1 MEQRLCFHPKQ
12 RMEKDTLISSTTVH
26 IISHTHWDREWYLP
40 YEKHHVRLIALID
53 RLLETLERDSDFK
66 SFHLDGQTII
76 LEDYLQ
82 IRPEKRALL
91 EQYVREGRIHIGPWY
106 ILQDEFLTSG
116 EANVRNLVYGHR
128 DAIQFGKVAKV
139 GYFPDSFGNIGQ
151 APQLMLQAGIENSVF
166 GRGVKPTGFNNEV
179 SQTKAYESP
188 FSEMIWEA
196 PDGSRVIGILFANWY
211 SNGNEIPTDPEA
223 AGAYW
228 QGKLKDVAEYASTPH
243 WLMMNGCDHQPVQ
256 TDVAQAI
263 ATAQQLFPEYQF
275 VHSNFEDYIGAVT
288 ASLPEKL
295 SVVKGE
301 LRSQHTDGWSTL
313 VNTASSRIY
322 LKQMNQTGQ
331 ALLEKVAE
339 PIAAF
344 AYLTGHAYPHHLF
357 TYAWKT
363 LMQNHP
369 HDSICGCSVD
379 EVHAEMVTR
388 FAKSKH
394 VAESII
400 EDSLSEVASKVDTSG
415 FASFGEVASSLVVVN
430 TTGWLRSGIV
440 TTDVEIERIYFNS
453 GIDFY
458 TMKQRLKEIDLA
470 GLYLVESEG
479 SKVSSSIEDLGVQF
493 GYDLP
498 EDQFRQP
505 YFARKVR
512 IQFEAHGV
520 PALGYKTYA
529 LIRNDYSKQLQAEE
543 GSLIRNER
551 EMGNDYLTVTIADDG
566 SLTIVDHRSNE
577 VLRNQCIYEDTGD
590 IGNEYMYRQPNGD
603 VPLTTRGLRA
613 EIRITEDTPFQASF
627 EITHQMLIPKSAEE
641 LLQQEREELIWFT
654 GRKSGRSDILIPFT
668 IKTKVSLNKNGQA
681 LQIETTFNNEAL
693 DHRLRML
700 FPVDFHSQTHLA
712 DSIFEVVERDN
723 TPSEEWRNPSNCQ
736 HQQAFVTLIGEKQG
750 VTIANLGLNEYEV
763 LRDEDE
769 NNTIAVT
776 LLRAVGELGDWGY
789 FPTPE
794 AQCLGEHTVKLEII
808 PFPVE
813 NQHAKSEFIGHGAMA
828 SMKEAYQYQVPW
840 IVKQTGTHEGG
851 LPSRFSFMQWEG
863 DKLCLSALKV
873 SENTGDLIA
882 RWYNL
887 SRDEQTLSVYPT
899 LGVNAAH
906 RSSVMEQRLEESEL
920 GRMVVRPAEIITLS
934 LDVSL

>member
-1 MEQRLCFHPKQ
+1 
-12 RMEKDTLISSTTVH
+12 LISSTTVH

-40 YEKHHVRLIALID
+40 YEKHHVKLIALID
-53 RLLETLERDSDFK
+53 RLLDTLQRDPDFK

-82 IRPEKRALL
+82 IRPENRELL
-91 EQYVREGRIHIGPWY
+91 EQYIREGRIHIGPWY

-128 DAIQFGKVAKV
+128 DAEQYGKVAKV

-151 APQLMLQAGIENSVF
+151 APQLMLQAGIENAVF

-211 SNGNEIPTDPEA
+211 SNGNEIPTEPESA
-223 AGAYW
+223 KVYW
-228 QGKLKDVAEYASTPH
+228 QHKLKDVSEYASTPH

-256 TDVAQAI
+256 TDVAKAI
-263 ATAQQLFPEYQF
+263 VTAQQLFPEHQF

-288 ASLPEKL
+288 ASLPEQL
-295 SVVKGE
+295 SIVKGE

-322 LKQMNQTGQ
+322 LKQLNQVGQ
-331 ALLEKVAE
+331 TLLEKVAE
-339 PIAAF
+339 PMAAF

-400 EDSLSEVASKVDTSG
+400 EDSLSAIASKVDTSG
-415 FASFGEVASSLVVVN
+415 FASYGDEASSLVVFN

-440 TTDVEIERIYFNS
+440 NADLEIERIYFGS
-453 GIDFY
+453 GVDFH
-458 TMKQRLKEIDLA
+458 TMKQRLKAINLA
-470 GLYLVESEG
+470 GLQLVEPEG
-479 SKVSSSIEDLGVQF
+479 NEIFCTIEDLGVQF

-498 EDQFRQP
+498 EDKFRQP

-512 IQFEAHGV
+512 IRFEAHHV

-529 LIRNDYSKQLQAEE
+529 LIRKNHSEPIQGEE
-543 GSLIRNER
+543 SSLIINER
-551 EMGNDYLTVTIADDG
+551 AMSNAYLTVTIADDG
-566 SLTIVDHRSNE
+566 SLTIADKRSNE
-577 VLRNQCIYEDTGD
+577 VLQDQCIYENTGD

-603 VPLTTRGLRA
+603 VPLTTKGLQA
-613 EIRITEDTPFQASF
+613 DIQITEDTPYQASF
-627 EITHQMLIPKSAEE
+627 EIIHRMMIPQSAEE
-641 LLQQEREELIWFT
+641 LLQQEREELVWFT
-654 GRKSGRSDILIPFT
+654 GRKSGRADQLIPFT
-668 IKTKVSLNKNGQA
+668 IKTKVSLSKHGQGV
-681 LQIETTFNNEAL
+681 QIETTLINEAQ

-700 FPVDFHSQTHLA
+700 FPTSFQSETHLA

-723 TPSEEWRNPSNCQ
+723 TPAEEWRNPSNCQ
-736 HQQAFVTLIGEKQG
+736 HQQAFVTMMGDKQG
-750 VTIANLGLNEYEV
+750 VTIANLGLNEYEI
-763 LRDEDE
+763 LRDEK
-769 NNTIAVT
+769 NGTIAVT

-813 NQHAKSEFIGHGAMA
+813 EQHGQRISIGHGAME
-828 SMKEAYQYQVPW
+828 SLKEAYQYQVPW
-840 IVKQTGTHEGG
+840 TVKQTDTHTGE
-851 LPSRFSFMQWEG
+851 LPSSYSFMEWEG
-863 DKLCLSALKV
+863 DNLSLSALKV

-882 RWYNL
+882 RWFNL
-887 SRDEQTLSVYPT
+887 SRDEQRLSVQPP
-899 LGVNAAH
+899 LGMNTAH
-906 RSSVMEQRLEESEL
+906 RSSIMEQRLEESEL
-920 GRMVVRPAEIITLS
+920 GQIPVRPAEIFTLS
-934 LDVSL
+934 LGVF